1 MLSEVAYDFIVSY
14 RELNRLSNIVCLAC
28 DQVIELPVKHPELF
42 EALGID
48 QPKVR
53 WLVKSLNDSV
63 HLLLCCCH
71 LQAAE
76 PNTYSVMTVPVC
88 SF

>member
-1 MLSEVAYDFIVSY
+1 MEQISSLGEGQKQIRSWDTLFGVSHKDHFACMPSEVAHDFIVPNT
-14 RELNRLSNIVCLAC
+14 ELRKCSKIVCLAC

-53 WLVKSLNDSV
+53 FD
-63 HLLLCCCH
+63 
-71 LQAAE
+71 
-76 PNTYSVMTVPVC
+76 
-88 SF
+88 